1 MVIGKKLRELP
12 VSVGVD
18 SEKCVNCHACISAC
32 PVKYCNDGSGEYV
45 SVNPYMCIGCGNC
58 IRACSHNARFWIDDL
73 DSLME
78 DLAAGQKIVAIV
90 APSVTSNFPQT
101 WYNLNGWLRN
111 IGIEAVFDVSFGAEL
126 AVKSYIEILNNEK
139 IGKPV
144 ISQPCP
150 AIVTYIELYIPELLQ
165 YLAPVDSPMLHT
177 MKMIKKHYPKYAEHK
192 IAAISPCLAKKREF
206 HQTGLGDYN
215 VGFKSISS
223 YLQKNNINLLQFPKE
238 HYTNPPAERAVGFS
252 NPGGLLKTAE
262 RWVPGISEASRK
274 IEGVKNIYPYLDSLS
289 KSIKNG
295 SAPILIDCLN
305 CEKGCNGGPMTVTDQ
320 FPLDDIEQAVRSRT
334 HQAISIY
341 NKPSEDDSPTSLEKI
356 NQIVSKF
363 WDADLYKREYSDISI
378 NNRIIIPSEDELK
391 KIFKMMRK
399 NCDTDFHNC
408 CACGYNS
415 CTDMA
420 IAIYNGLNR
429 PENCHFFLFEEARLK
444 SVEISENE
452 KRLRTILSTTSAGF
466 CLADEEFRLIVVNN
480 SFCKI
485 MGAEREKL
493 IGTTLLK
500 KQFERCTSG
509 NGYTSEIRINRPDG
523 SNAYFLFIT
532 NPYFDENKDLM
543 GYFAL
548 VVEVS
553 KYKQDTGTTMNPLS
567 SNTQGTTEQPKTS

>member
-1 MVIGKKLRELP
+1 MVIGKKLKELP

-58 IRACSHNARFWIDDL
+58 ISVCSHSARFWIDDF
-73 DSLME
+73 DILME
-78 DLAAGQKIVAIV
+78 DLAAGQKIVAVV

-101 WYNLNGWLRN
+101 WYNLNGWLRK

-150 AIVTYIELYIPELLQ
+150 AIVTYIEMYIPELLP
-165 YLAPVDSPMLHT
+165 YLAPVDSPMLHA
-177 MKMIKKHYPKYAEHK
+177 MKMIKKYYPKFAEHK

-215 VGFKSISS
+215 VGFISLNN

-238 HYTNPPAERAVGFS
+238 HYSNPPAERAVGFS
-252 NPGGLLKTAE
+252 SPGGLLKTAE
-262 RWVPGISEASRK
+262 RWVPGISEVSRK

-289 KSIKNG
+289 QSIKNG
-295 SAPILIDCLN
+295 SSPILIDCLN
-305 CEKGCNGGPMTVTDQ
+305 CEKGCNGGPLTVTDQ
-320 FPLDDIEQAVRSRT
+320 FPIDDIEQAVKTRT
-334 HQAISIY
+334 HQAISNY
-341 NKPSEDDSPTSLEKI
+341 SKPSGDESSASPEKI
-356 NQIVSKF
+356 NQIVSRF
-363 WDADLYKREYSDISI
+363 WNADLYKREYSDLSI

-399 NCDTDFHNC
+399 NCDADFHNC
-408 CACGYNS
+408 CACGYDS
-415 CTDMA
+415 CTNMA

-523 SNAYFLFIT
+523 SMAYFLFIT
-532 NPYFDENKDLM
+532 NPYFDEHKDLM

-553 KYKQDTGTTMNPLS
+553 KYKKDTGTTLNPLNT
-567 SNTQGTTEQPKTS
+567 NTQGTVEQQ